1 MSKVQTSLRLEEETF
16 IEAKK
21 ILKSLGMNFTE
32 AVNVFASMV
41 VQERG
46 LPFEVKLSD
55 YPTISFDEAQEKV
68 NHSVDNI
75 TDGSGKRSNEFFS
88 EMFTK

>member
-16 IEAKK
+16 KEARS

-46 LPFEVKLSD
+46 LPFDVKLPNKETQDVIEEARKGMNVSD
-55 YPTISFDEAQEKV
+55 FSFDELSDK
-68 NHSVDNI
+68 
-75 TDGSGKRSNEFFS
+75 
-88 EMFTK
+88 